1 MGAQSR
7 NNSAAKGLL
16 LNPSLVRL
24 THMVKGVN
32 QLPKVVLLA
41 PPVRPYTIARK
52 IILFKII

>member
-1 MGAQSR
+1 MCKKQRHKAWGAQLR

-16 LNPSLVRL
+16 LSLSSVRL

-41 PPVRPYTIARK
+41 PLLHTS
-52 IILFKII
+52 